1 MKLKI
6 WLVLISKE
14 CVDYLCL
21 THGLDNVQTSFFC
34 RIMDNHLNRKKMKEI
49 LVSMKVTYV
58 SGKPERPTAKKP
70 NLPATT
76 ATSPSN
82 YF

>member
-1 MKLKI
+1 MGWI
-6 WLVLISKE
+6 MFRLVFLP
-14 CVDYLCL
+14 
-21 THGLDNVQTSFFC
+21 
-34 RIMDNHLNRKKMKEI
+34 HLGQPFESKKMKEI

-76 ATSPSN
+76 ATSPSK